1 MHSIQYNHIHTL
13 FDIQLTAIKSLPC
26 GLPQEIWMLW
36 DGLHI
41 RCNVRSDKFQ
51 LIVVEQGRPCWHV
64 DCSDS
69 QHVVVQGGA
78 AFLARLGSTI
88 TRRFRTI
95 LSPELRHIVRV
106 RWVEERGSHVTTA
119 TDNTN
124 QSWSHRH
131 SGHTVTQSEWSHSQT
146 VHLYRP
152 AMLRAAVL
160 LLSLLLLARAQRNRQ
175 FEDEDQYGG
184 NDVSRSSS
192 DVGEFPYQRGERP
205 IFNFDQGDE
214 VSFWIWRISIRI
226 IICVL
231 GLHSDHTGAY
241 WGSGQNQECDE
252 STEKDHPVFW
262 GGFWS
267 MWSLWIKI
275 NRK

>member
-26 GLPQEIWMLW
+26 GFPQEIWMLW

-69 QHVVVQGGA
+69 HVVVQGGA
-78 AFLARLGSTI
+78 AFLVGLGSTI

-124 QSWSHRH
+124 QSWSHRQ
-131 SGHTVTQSEWSHSQT
+131 SGHTVT
-146 VHLYRP
+146 
-152 AMLRAAVL
+152 
-160 LLSLLLLARAQRNRQ
+160 LSTSTGQQ
-175 FEDEDQYGG
+175 CWGPP
-184 NDVSRSSS
+184 SSS
-192 DVGEFPYQRGERP
+192 SP
-205 IFNFDQGDE
+205 
-214 VSFWIWRISIRI
+214 FWSS
-226 IICVL
+226 L
-231 GLHSDHTGAY
+231 GLREIASSRTRT
-241 WGSGQNQECDE
+241 
-252 STEKDHPVFW
+252 STEVMTSAGPARMSESFPIRGARGRYSTSTRETRSPSEYDEFQLE
-262 GGFWS
+262 
-267 MWSLWIKI
+267 SLFVY
-275 NRK
+275 